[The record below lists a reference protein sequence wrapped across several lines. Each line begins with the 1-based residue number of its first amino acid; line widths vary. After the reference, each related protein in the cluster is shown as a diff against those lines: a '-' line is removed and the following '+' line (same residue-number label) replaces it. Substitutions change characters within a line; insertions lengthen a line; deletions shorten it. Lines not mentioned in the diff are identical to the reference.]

1 MLFDII
7 SPIYG
12 LFFDYQV
19 KYYSKILSRIKDE
32 VDITQYKKVLDLGCG
47 TGALSYVLQD
57 LGLEITG
64 ADPSSGMLKQARK
77 KLKRTQVELVKINP
91 NEKLPFEDS
100 TFDLVIASYV
110 IHGLKPKER
119 EELYKELC
127 RVSKGKIIFHD
138 YNENRSLLTDIAEFL
153 ENGDYFNFIKVAK
166 LEMKKHFKDV
176 RIVNVD
182 KKAAWYILQD
192 CNI

>member
-19 KYYSKILSRIKDE
+19 KYYSKILDKAKGEI
-32 VDITQYKKVLDLGCG
+32 DITQYKKVLDLGCG

-57 LGLEITG
+57 LGLEVIG
-64 ADPSSGMLKQARK
+64 ADPSWGMLKQARR
-77 KLKRTQVELVKINP
+77 KLKGTQVELVKINP
-91 NEKLPFEDS
+91 NEILPFEDN
-100 TFDLVIASYV
+100 TFDLVISSYV

-119 EELYKELC
+119 KEVYEELC

-166 LEMKKHFKDV
+166 LEMEKHFKDV

-182 KKAAWYILQD
+182 KKAAWYILQG